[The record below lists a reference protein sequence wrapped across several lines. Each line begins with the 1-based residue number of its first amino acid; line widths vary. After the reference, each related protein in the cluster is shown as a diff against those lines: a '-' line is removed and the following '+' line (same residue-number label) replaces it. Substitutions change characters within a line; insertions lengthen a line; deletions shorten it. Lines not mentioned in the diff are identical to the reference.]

1 MTPTR
6 LALLSPAS
14 GSRQC
19 RASTD
24 LGRGPHVSSSLHM
37 HLPIPP
43 LPSSFLSLSLP
54 SFFYLSLSL
63 SFLAI
68 HLFHPFLLFLSSL
81 NLFLPHTINKSTL
94 EKTDKKL
101 SASGGSPAPG
111 KTGRHQHW
119 RGWGATCVPPATP
132 STPPRRSSTV
142 WSAHPSSP
150 QRECR
155 PVHLVLVMT
164 LTRHRPMRAMRK
176 QCPRQ
181 AWHSSWTHLHKGKL
195 HFLKTDF
202 LEVWYILRFFL

>member
-6 LALLSPAS
+6 LALLSPAA

-24 LGRGPHVSSSLHM
+24 LGRGPHVASSLHL
-37 HLPIPP
+37 HLPISP
-43 LPSSFLSLSLP
+43 LPSSLLSLSLP
-54 SFFYLSLSL
+54 SFFHLSLSL
-63 SFLAI
+63 LLSWLFICFILFFSSF
-68 HLFHPFLLFLSSL
+68 SSL
-81 NLFLPHTINKSTL
+81 KSVPHTINKSTL

-101 SASGGSPAPG
+101 SASGGSPDPG

-119 RGWGATCVPPATP
+119 RGWGATYVPPATP

-155 PVHLVLVMT
+155 PVPLCS
-164 LTRHRPMRAMRK
+164 RHDTDTDIGRWGPWGSSVQGK
-176 QCPRQ
+176 QGIAHELIFIKANCI
-181 AWHSSWTHLHKGKL
+181 
-195 HFLKTDF
+195 FLKQTF
-202 LEVWYILRFFL
+202 